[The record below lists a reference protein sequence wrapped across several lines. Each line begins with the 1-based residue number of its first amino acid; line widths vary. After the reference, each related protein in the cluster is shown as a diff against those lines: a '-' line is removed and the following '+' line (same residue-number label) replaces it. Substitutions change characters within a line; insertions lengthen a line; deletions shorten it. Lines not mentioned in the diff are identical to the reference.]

1 MESTVMSEE
10 VIVVE
15 WADPGVSEE
24 GCQVQIITDNH
35 SAVFSDSLVQNILV
49 NTVVQGQEEGHQLL
63 DDNGNDLY
71 CEECH
76 TSNKDQCDV
85 QGGLSFMLDSPTPMG
100 IPQRALLTLPH
111 GLVVGRSSIPGAG
124 LGVLNQG
131 PAVAPG
137 MHFGPCE
144 GEVTTRE
151 RAVAS
156 DYSWEVWN
164 SKSESE
170 YIDAARDTH
179 SNWMRY
185 VNCARNEE
193 EGNLI
198 ALQYRGIVFFHCC
211 RSIPPGDEFL
221 FWPGGRFIERFRDPS
236 DQIWLRKCTPSEFR
250 TDLSSQV
257 FLCCQCQLTFTTK
270 SYLQKHTEKSHSLDL
285 SPASELSELDNHLS
299 NGNVKADPMSSSSVG
314 ELAYRCPQ
322 CPKSFKQK
330 GHVQRHMRNVHS
342 KVKPYCCIH
351 CRRCFA
357 QLSCLARH
365 QIRVHGKKKKQEIEE
380 FMSEEV
386 RGKSQP
392 SPDRTQ
398 ETESS
403 TSDAPPT
410 GTSVLFPCPHCPF
423 SSTVESSLCQHMKS
437 HDQREKVIKMQAFVE
452 VRGESTHKP
461 ESPELPSDALHTEPQ
476 TDEPAQR
483 GEEANSCSQ
492 CGKRFK
498 QKGHFQR
505 HMRAVHS
512 NVRPYCCPQCRKCF
526 AQGYDLARHQLRV
539 HGTKKKRRVVE
550 VRGANLP
557 RPPSDSA
564 WEPEPPSTNDSTT
577 ETQTGRAPSQRLRNL
592 RVKST
597 RSSKAKTKTNAPKQR
612 QISTKKRS
620 HSDPDSDALDMEEKE
635 MEGEAVGE
643 EAQYS
648 CTECQGTY
656 DNPESLRSH
665 QCIQVVVG
673 PPPYSCSTCG
683 VTFKRY
689 TTLKKHKLNKHPKEN
704 LRYCCTRCGRF
715 FSQAAS
721 LQRHLEAEV
730 CKDIQLSSEAVP
742 CSYCQF
748 SFTEERYLRKHV
760 KRHHPEEYVSQASG
774 LGSGLIPP
782 EQKAVEG
789 GEVHLC
795 FQCGKSYKYV
805 KCFKSHRC
813 FQSVTAKR
821 YLCNDCGKGFSC
833 FYSLKQHQR
842 IHTGEKPY
850 RCSYCE
856 KCFSHSGQLNVHVRI
871 HTGEKPFL
879 CTECGETF
887 RQSGDLKRHERKH
900 TGVKPCTC
908 PECGKSFSR
917 PQSLKAHQ
925 LLHNGEKLYKCD
937 QCVKRFSR
945 NYHLTRHHE
954 KMHS

>member
-24 GCQVQIITDNH
+24 GCQVQIITDNP

-63 DDNGNDLY
+63 DDNGHDLY

-76 TSNKDQCDV
+76 TSNKDQC
-85 QGGLSFMLDSPTPMG
+85 GLSFMLDSPTPMG

-156 DYSWEVWN
+156 DYSWEVSELNNLLFFQVWN

-221 FWPGGRFIERFRDPS
+221 FWPGDRFIERFRDPS
-236 DQIWLRKCTPSEFR
+236 DQIWLRKCTPS
-250 TDLSSQV
+250 DLSSQV

-285 SPASELSELDNHLS
+285 SPA
-299 NGNVKADPMSSSSVG
+299 
-314 ELAYRCPQ
+314 
-322 CPKSFKQK
+322 FKQK

-365 QIRVHGKKKKQEIEE
+365 QIRVHGKKKKQGIEE
-380 FMSEEV
+380 FMTEEV

-398 ETESS
+398 ETESC

-410 GTSVLFPCPHCPF
+410 GTS
-423 SSTVESSLCQHMKS
+423 
-437 HDQREKVIKMQAFVE
+437 
-452 VRGESTHKP
+452 STHKP
-461 ESPELPSDALHTEPQ
+461 ESPELPSDAIHTEPQ

-539 HGTKKKRRVVE
+539 
-550 VRGANLP
+550 
-557 RPPSDSA
+557 
-564 WEPEPPSTNDSTT
+564 
-577 ETQTGRAPSQRLRNL
+577 
-592 RVKST
+592 
-597 RSSKAKTKTNAPKQR
+597 
-612 QISTKKRS
+612 
-620 HSDPDSDALDMEEKE
+620 
-635 MEGEAVGE
+635 
-643 EAQYS
+643 
-648 CTECQGTY
+648 
-656 DNPESLRSH
+656 
-665 QCIQVVVG
+665 VVG

-689 TTLKKHKLNKHPKEN
+689 TTLNKHKLNKHPKEN

-715 FSQAAS
+715 FSQAAG